1 MKTVELAESPRSFLY
16 TYSGQGAASV
26 ERIRIADEK
35 VLVKGSPERQAFMDL
50 ARNLYDQSYQGQID
64 HMAYTMALAVLDK
77 LETKYTLTPKV

>member
-1 MKTVELAESPRSFLY
+1 MISTASVESPRSFLY

-26 ERIRIADEK
+26 DRIALADAAG
-35 VLVKGSPERQAFMDL
+35 LAKGSPERQAFMDE
-50 ARNLYDQSYQGQID
+50 ARNRYDQSYQGQID